1 MLTLKKLLYLLSN
14 AERKRAAFLL
24 FMILIMAML
33 EMVGVVSIMPFMA
46 VLMNTSLIDTN
57 ILLKSAFENSI
68 IFGVETK
75 EQFLFLLGVFVFL
88 ILFISL
94 AFKFFTVY
102 IQLRF
107 TSSLNYTLAKRLV
120 AGYLNQ
126 PYSWFLSRHSA
137 DLGKSILSEVGLVVN
152 QGLSPALNLIR
163 QSVVTLAIM
172 MVLIFVDLKLT
183 LIVILTLGLSYSLIY
198 FSIRDFFDH
207 LWWFS

>member
-88 ILFISL
+88 ILVISL
-94 AFKFFTVY
+94 TFKFLTFYV
-102 IQLRF
+102 QLRF
-107 TSSLNYTLAKRLV
+107 TSTLNYSLAKRLV
-120 AGYLNQ
+120 EGYLHQ
-126 PYSWFLSRHSA
+126 PYSWFLNRHSA
-137 DLGKSILSEVGLVVN
+137 DLGKTILSEVSVVVS
-152 QGLSPALNLIR
+152 QGLNPMLNFIR
-163 QSVVTLAIM
+163 Q
-172 MVLIFVDLKLT
+172 VLLPL
-183 LIVILTLGLSYSLIY
+183 Y
-198 FSIRDFFDH
+198 
-207 LWWFS
+207 